1 MRTAAPA
8 PASLNLLKSLL
19 FLACLLPALRL
30 AWAAYEGDF
39 GPNPVEF
46 VQRWT
51 GTWTLNLLLATLCI
65 TPLRSLT
72 GWHWL
77 LRLRRMLGLY
87 SFFYAS
93 LHMLSWS
100 GFDHDFLIDEMARD
114 ILKRPFILVGSV
126 AFLLLLPLALTSSN
140 RAIRWLGGRRWQALH
155 RSIYPIAI
163 LACLHYFWLV
173 KLTAILWPVTYSLAL
188 GLLLGWRI
196 RERRRKA
203 IPVPSKTVEVNPLRF
218 YRQRPDS

>member
-93 LHMLSWS
+93 LHMLS
-100 GFDHDFLIDEMARD
+100 
-114 ILKRPFILVGSV
+114 
-126 AFLLLLPLALTSSN
+126 
-140 RAIRWLGGRRWQALH
+140 
-155 RSIYPIAI
+155 
-163 LACLHYFWLV
+163 
-173 KLTAILWPVTYSLAL
+173 
-188 GLLLGWRI
+188 
-196 RERRRKA
+196 
-203 IPVPSKTVEVNPLRF
+203 
-218 YRQRPDS
+218 